1 MISERIIQELNKRI
15 QREQYSSR
23 VYYAMYLWLRDKG
36 YEGAAKLWKKYS
48 EEEMKHATW
57 AEDFL
62 DAFNIKPEIMALE
75 EPPCEFEGLGD
86 VIRKSLEHETTITNE
101 CNDLARVCLAD
112 LNFNA
117 YHVAMKYVE
126 EQISEMKKSYEL
138 LNLLE
143 LHGESEIG
151 LMMLDKKLET
161 FDLT

>member
-48 EEEMKHATW
+48 EEESIHATW

-62 DAFNIKPEIMALE
+62 DSFNIKPEIMALE

-86 VIRKSLEHETTITNE
+86 VIRKTLEHETQITNE

-112 LNFNA
+112 LNFSA
-117 YHVAMKYVE
+117 YSVAMKYVT
-126 EQISEMKKSYEL
+126 EQNDEMKKSWEL
-138 LNLLE
+138 VNRLE
-143 LHGESEIG
+143 LFGEDPISLRLFDQE
-151 LMMLDKKLET
+151 LEKLA
-161 FDLT
+161 

>member
-62 DAFNIKPEIMALE
+62 DSFNIKPELMALE

-86 VIRKSLEHETTITNE
+86 VIRKSLEHEIVITKE
-101 CNDLARVCLAD
+101 CNDLAGVCLAD
-112 LNFNA
+112 MNFNS
-117 YHVAMKYVE
+117 YDLAMKYVHEQTE
-126 EQISEMKKSYEL
+126 EISK
-138 LNLLE
+138 LNLLLNRLE
-143 LHGESEIG
+143 LFGEDPISLRLFDQE
-151 LMMLDKKLET
+151 LEKLA
-161 FDLT
+161 

>member
-62 DAFNIKPEIMALE
+62 DSFNIKPEIMALE

-86 VIRKSLEHETTITNE
+86 VIRKTLEHETQITNE

-117 YHVAMKYVE
+117 YAVAMRYVTEQNE
-126 EQISEMKKSYEL
+126 EMFKSNSL
-138 LNLLE
+138 LNRLE
-143 LHGESEIG
+143 LFGEDPISLRLFDQE
-151 LMMLDKKLET
+151 LEKLA
-161 FDLT
+161 

>member
-48 EEEMKHATW
+48 KEEMKHATW

-62 DAFNIKPEIMALE
+62 DSFNIKPEIMALE

-86 VIRKSLEHETTITNE
+86 VIRKTLAHETIITNE

-112 LNFNA
+112 LNFSA
-117 YHVAMKYVE
+117 YDLAMKYVHEQTE
-126 EQISEMKKSYEL
+126 EISKSNLL
-138 LNLLE
+138 LNRLE
-143 LHGESEIG
+143 LFGEDPISLRLFDQE
-151 LMMLDKKLET
+151 LEKLA
-161 FDLT
+161 

>member
-62 DAFNIKPEIMALE
+62 DSFNIKPEIMALE

-86 VIRKSLEHETTITNE
+86 VIRKTLEHETQITNE

-112 LNFNA
+112 LNFSA
-117 YHVAMKYVE
+117 YSVAMKYVI
-126 EQISEMKKSYEL
+126 EQNDEMKKSREL
-138 LNLLE
+138 VNRLDLFGEDPISLRLFDQELE
-143 LHGESEIG
+143 
-151 LMMLDKKLET
+151 KLA
-161 FDLT
+161 

>member
-62 DAFNIKPEIMALE
+62 DSFNIKPEIMALE

-86 VIRKSLEHETTITNE
+86 VIRKTLEHETQITNE

-112 LNFNA
+112 LNFSA
-117 YHVAMKYVE
+117 YSVAMKYVS
-126 EQISEMKKSYEL
+126 EQVEEMKKSWEL
-138 LNLLE
+138 VNRLDLFGEDPISLRLFDQELE
-143 LHGESEIG
+143 
-151 LMMLDKKLET
+151 KLA
-161 FDLT
+161 